1 MIRTLLAGCA
11 LAGVVV
17 ALTTGCNAMSAASAS
32 SPNATTQKEA
42 DLYQIDQIERTF
54 HKAGSTHDVNLMMTL
69 FAPGAVFN
77 VGSQT
82 LTGKAQ
88 IRKFFATK
96 NPAFQ
101 PQNHWVSE
109 TPSYKIKETVHGD
122 KGTLYFECH
131 YVDVRTGKLALLIGV
146 NHDVQRID
154 GKWLIVDS
162 SSATPIL
169 SP

>member
-1 MIRTLLAGCA
+1 MIRPLIAGCA

-17 ALTTGCNAMSAASAS
+17 ALTTVCNAMSAASAS
-32 SPNATTQKEA
+32 LANATTQKEA

-77 VGSQT
+77 IGSQT

-88 IRKFFATK
+88 IRKFFATV

-109 TPSYKIKETVHGD
+109 T
-122 KGTLYFECH
+122 TL
-131 YVDVRTGKLALLIGV
+131 
-146 NHDVQRID
+146 VQDQRD
-154 GKWLIVDS
+154 R
-162 SSATPIL
+162 PR
-169 SP
+169 

>member
-1 MIRTLLAGCA
+1 
-11 LAGVVV
+11 
-17 ALTTGCNAMSAASAS
+17 MS
-32 SPNATTQKEA
+32 
-42 DLYQIDQIERTF
+42 
-54 HKAGSTHDVNLMMTL
+54 L

-77 VGSQT
+77 VGAQT

-88 IRKFFATK
+88 IRRFFATK

-109 TPSYKIKETVHGD
+109 TPSYKIKETVDGD

-131 YVDVRTGKLALLIGV
+131 YIDVRTGKVMLLVGV
-146 NHDVQRID
+146 NHHLQRIG

-162 SSATPIL
+162 AAAAPTL